1 MVVNYCYSWS
11 SLQNPSFQSGN
22 ICRYCLLVVLI
33 CIAIQQSQMEMF
45 ALGMGSLVSR
55 QCLRIW
61 EHTDFPNQACPPEVL
76 PPLRVG
82 KGCQHPVVHLGMHTV
97 HWCFC
102 ATLSTF
108 AHALARSS
116 RIRQSSSKCCFLLV
130 RVCFAW
136 FVGRYNNS
144 PTCEALGKVM
154 RSQYIGTVSSCISM
168 SVNCDTASAP
178 LMLAHLCHGAFLN
191 VSNENSELLLSLHC
205 TVSLTCLC

>member
-1 MVVNYCYSWS
+1 MCLKVLAMVVNYCYSWS

-82 KGCQHPVVHLGMHTV
+82 NGCQHPVVHLGMHTV

-116 RIRQSSSKCCFLLV
+116 RIRQSSSKCCFLLESSLCAFVLLDLLVGTIILRLV
-130 RVCFAW
+130 R
-136 FVGRYNNS
+136 
-144 PTCEALGKVM
+144 P
-154 RSQYIGTVSSCISM
+154 
-168 SVNCDTASAP
+168 SAK
-178 LMLAHLCHGAFLN
+178 
-191 VSNENSELLLSLHC
+191 
-205 TVSLTCLC
+205 